1 MSAKPRITE
10 RATRE
15 WQELD
20 ARHYLHPFTDFR
32 ALAAEG
38 SRVITRAEGVHLYD
52 TEGHKI
58 LDAMSGLWCVN
69 IGYGRHELADVA
81 AKQMREL
88 PYYNSF
94 FKSAQPAGDR
104 AGATPR

>member
-1 MSAKPRITE
+1 MSAKPKITG
-10 RATRE
+10 RGTRD

-52 TEGHKI
+52 SEGQKI
-58 LDAMSGLWCVN
+58 LDGMSGLWLRAMMLR
-69 IGYGRHELADVA
+69 GRSIATSVFRTRVSSA
-81 AKQMREL
+81 MSQPCASTSMR
-88 PYYNSF
+88 
-94 FKSAQPAGDR
+94 SA
-104 AGATPR
+104 